1 MNYYECVKKKI
12 DISFVLIASPI
23 WFPLIILII
32 ITSFIFNGRP
42 IFFFQNRGGFK
53 NKKIKIIKFRTID
66 SKGQI
71 NNYSNI
77 LRFFKL
83 DELPQLINI
92 LKGDISLVGPRPLH
106 YEYKKIY
113 KKKYLKRFE
122 VMPGITGWSQI
133 RSNNKMKWSRKF
145 ELDLWYVN
153 NQNFFLDLKIIFI
166 TIIKIVTSFL
176 IKNKKSYPAKKFT
189 GSN

>member
-1 MNYYECVKKKI
+1 MLKKKI
-12 DISFVLIASPI
+12 YISFVLTTSPI
-23 WFPLIILII
+23 WFTLLILII
-32 ITSFIFNGRP
+32 MTSFIFNGRP
-42 IFFFQNRGGFK
+42 IFFFQDRGGFK

-66 SKGQI
+66 SKGNI

-83 DELPQLINI
+83 DELPQLINV
-92 LKGDISLVGPRPLH
+92 LRGDISLVGPRPLH

-133 RSNNKMKWSRKF
+133 RSNNKMRWSRKF
-145 ELDLWYVN
+145 ELDLWYVD

-166 TIIKIVTSFL
+166 TIIKIITSFL
-176 IKNKKSYPAKKFT
+176 IRNKKSYQAKKFT

>member
-1 MNYYECVKKKI
+1 MNYYKSVKKKI
-12 DISFVLIASPI
+12 DISFVLTTSPI
-23 WFPLIILII
+23 WFPLLILII
-32 ITSFIFNGRP
+32 MTTFIFNGRP
-42 IFFFQNRGGFK
+42 IFFFQDRGGFK

-66 SKGQI
+66 SKGKI

-122 VMPGITGWSQI
+122 VMPGITGLSQI
-133 RSNNKMKWSRKF
+133 RSNNKMKWSKKF

-166 TIIKIVTSFL
+166 TIIKIIKFFL
-176 IKNKKSYPAKKFT
+176 TKNKKSYQAKKFT